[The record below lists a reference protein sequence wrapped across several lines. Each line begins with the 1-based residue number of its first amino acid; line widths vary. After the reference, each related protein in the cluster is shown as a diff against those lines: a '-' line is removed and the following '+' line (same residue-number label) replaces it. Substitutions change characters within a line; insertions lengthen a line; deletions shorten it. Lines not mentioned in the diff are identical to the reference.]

1 MNCNSSLSPP
11 PSVSSFSTPPLFSLL
26 PLRLLFPPLFS
37 LSVPLRLSFS
47 TPTSSLSSPSP
58 SSFSTLLSLHP
69 LFSPLFPPP
78 LLSPPPPEL
87 CQFSLRPMLMTV
99 TDFLSDIQREDPGVA
114 IAAVLN
120 TDGERVC
127 SSTSIDTVL
136 NQDFQILINSTIYRI
151 HSRAEVPNSSPEH
164 STSIDDMKTVVHMLQ
179 SALNLPE
186 HQLLR
191 QIQLLRR
198 LDTLKQELGPLEEV
212 LDYRH
217 TVGGACLSF
226 SQGRINLCPAVPS
239 RFVFAWDVMEPVTY
253 FITYATSMGFL
264 GYYILTK
271 QELLYPDAKDRQFL
285 HFFHKRAAMEHFDTH
300 RYNALRDQLAMVRT
314 NYQAIVRT
322 QTDYQAIVRTHYQAM
337 VGTQTHYQA
346 IVRTQTHY
354 QAIVRTQ
361 THYQALHTDTLPGYS
376 EDTDTHTRL

>member
-1 MNCNSSLSPP
+1 MIWFGRVAKLHYG
-11 PSVSSFSTPPLFSLL
+11 V
-26 PLRLLFPPLFS
+26 LRC
-37 LSVPLRLSFS
+37 
-47 TPTSSLSSPSP
+47 SLSSASGK
-58 SSFSTLLSLHP
+58 SSSAIQVPYLSRQWCRYGAPRPGHYYSTLPPATGNSDISIQYKYGRPVLSLP
-69 LFSPLFPPP
+69 LPSR
-78 LLSPPPPEL
+78 SEL

-151 HSRAEVPNSSPEH
+151 HSRAEVPNSVCVYESPEH

-212 LDYRH
+212 LCGPTTHKH
-217 TVGGACLSF
+217 TQTRGLQTHTNTRITDTHTHTG
-226 SQGRINLCPAVPS
+226 INLCPAVPS

-300 RYNALRDQLAMVRT
+300 RYNALRDQLAMVESDLKRLRKPI
-314 NYQAIVRT
+314 QL
-322 QTDYQAIVRTHYQAM
+322 Q
-337 VGTQTHYQA
+337 
-346 IVRTQTHY
+346 
-354 QAIVRTQ
+354 
-361 THYQALHTDTLPGYS
+361 LPVDPIQPS
-376 EDTDTHTRL
+376 N

>member
-1 MNCNSSLSPP
+1 MIWFGRVAKLHYG
-11 PSVSSFSTPPLFSLL
+11 V
-26 PLRLLFPPLFS
+26 LRC
-37 LSVPLRLSFS
+37 
-47 TPTSSLSSPSP
+47 SLSSASGK
-58 SSFSTLLSLHP
+58 SSSAIQVPYLSRQWCRYGAPRPVHYYSTLPPATGNTDISVQYKYGRPVLSLP
-69 LFSPLFPPP
+69 LPSR
-78 LLSPPPPEL
+78 SEL

-114 IAAVLN
+114 IAAVLS
-120 TDGERVC
+120 TDGEKVC

-151 HSRAEVPNSSPEH
+151 HSPGRESPEH

-212 LDYRH
+212 RAQVAGRAESQSMRVEWAVL
-217 TVGGACLSF
+217 AFLSL
-226 SQGRINLCPAVPS
+226 QGSFLGYLTW
-239 RFVFAWDVMEPVTY
+239 FVFAWDVMEPVTY

-300 RYNALRDQLAMVRT
+300 RYNALRDQLATVRT
-314 NYQAIVRT
+314 H
-322 QTDYQAIVRTHYQAM
+322 YQAIVRTHYQAI
-337 VGTQTHYQA
+337 VRTHYQA
-346 IVRTQTHY
+346 IVRTQIHYQAIVRTHY
-354 QAIVRTQ
+354 QAIVRT
-361 THYQALHTDTLPGYS
+361 HTDT
-376 EDTDTHTRL
+376 THYETNWLR

>member
-1 MNCNSSLSPP
+1 MIWFGRVAKLHYG
-11 PSVSSFSTPPLFSLL
+11 V
-26 PLRLLFPPLFS
+26 LRC
-37 LSVPLRLSFS
+37 
-47 TPTSSLSSPSP
+47 SLSSASGK
-58 SSFSTLLSLHP
+58 SSSAIQVPYLSRQWCRYGAPRPVHYYSTL
-69 LFSPLFPPP
+69 PP
-78 LLSPPPPEL
+78 
-87 CQFSLRPMLMTV
+87 
-99 TDFLSDIQREDPGVA
+99 A
-114 IAAVLN
+114 

-151 HSRAEVPNSSPEH
+151 HSPGRESPEH

-212 LDYRH
+212 RAQVAVRAESQSMRVEWAVL
-217 TVGGACLSF
+217 AFLSL
-226 SQGRINLCPAVPS
+226 QGSFLGYLTW
-239 RFVFAWDVMEPVTY
+239 FVFAWDVMEPVTY

-300 RYNALRDQLAMVRT
+300 RYNALRDQLATVESDLKRLRKPI
-314 NYQAIVRT
+314 QL
-322 QTDYQAIVRTHYQAM
+322 Q
-337 VGTQTHYQA
+337 
-346 IVRTQTHY
+346 
-354 QAIVRTQ
+354 
-361 THYQALHTDTLPGYS
+361 LPVDPIQPS
-376 EDTDTHTRL
+376 N